1 MEAGRVGVK
10 RMSSC
15 SDELASQH
23 QCISMSQQPSISSI
37 SRSHRSDRHE
47 ATLETSKTQ
56 MSEDACAFKFGR
68 KNSNVL
74 VGRGRVV
81 GHDIDPSGGLA
92 VLQDPVSLCA
102 LVIVGCP
109 DEKAF
114 RLYQGVYKCTY
125 ITCLYNVYMCMC
137 IKCKYVCMYMY
148 VMSKCIYVYLQATQ
162 P

>member
-1 MEAGRVGVK
+1 MGVK
-10 RMSSC
+10 RMRSC
-15 SDELASQH
+15 LDELASQH
-23 QCISMSQQPSISSI
+23 PCISTSQQPSISM
-37 SRSHRSDRHE
+37 SHRSNKHE

-56 MSEDACAFKFGR
+56 VLEDACAFKFGK
-68 KNSNVL
+68 KNCNII

-114 RLYQGVYKCTY
+114 RLYQGV
-125 ITCLYNVYMCMC
+125 
-137 IKCKYVCMYMY
+137 
-148 VMSKCIYVYLQATQ
+148 
-162 P
+162 